1 MCLMAFSDNSGLLG
15 NHIIEL
21 ISDYDS
27 QTEGIKL
34 KLVIKHMDTQSVL
47 NVVTFTDSLNL
58 ESIPCVPVPL
68 NAVLRDFDKCMN
80 QALAKTGQLTV
91 SCVKDKLC
99 FILQFGETR
108 LKSSVAKQLL
118 FPQQHSA

>member
-1 MCLMAFSDNSGLLG
+1 MCLMTFSDNSGLLG

-27 QTEGIKL
+27 RAGGIKL

-47 NVVTFTDSLNL
+47 SIVAFTDSLDLANV
-58 ESIPCVPVPL
+58 PYVPVPL

-80 QALAKTGQLTV
+80 QALAKAGQLTV
-91 SCVKDKLC
+91 YCVKDELMFVLQYAEAQLES
-99 FILQFGETR
+99 FIPK
-108 LKSSVAKQLL
+108 KSL
-118 FPQQHSA
+118 FR